1 MNHVFQVVYP
11 LNIVL
16 VTVFPLSA
24 ACGISISVIPL
35 WAPKLTALFGA
46 GMGHPGMG
54 YPLSM
59 GPSSVPPSII
69 SGATTVR
76 RARSVAEISHHG
88 LAYSQPPTPGKK
100 IYRNF
105 SLQKYR
111 LQELLFQDFF

>member
-1 MNHVFQVVYP
+1 
-11 LNIVL
+11 
-16 VTVFPLSA
+16 
-24 ACGISISVIPL
+24 
-35 WAPKLTALFGA
+35 
-46 GMGHPGMG
+46 MGHPGMG

-100 IYRNF
+100 STEISDFKNTVFKSYYSRYMTTRTF
-105 SLQKYR
+105 SK
-111 LQELLFQDFF
+111 